1 MYRQVQYFDTI
12 RLTQNNG
19 NNERKQN
26 ARAQQVIIKT
36 QKRLSSP
43 SIKIQRTHN
52 KNKYQIFNTPAIR
65 NQ

>member
-1 MYRQVQYFDTI
+1 MEITRE
-12 RLTQNNG
+12 N
-19 NNERKQN
+19 KN

-43 SIKIQRTHN
+43 SIQMQRTDN
-52 KNKYQIFNTPAIR
+52 KNKYQIFNTAAIR